1 MQRTMII
8 IFTILTSISIIITHY
23 HCSGGGR
30 RDRAVIREPGSRDG
44 LRSTLRAEEEVSG
57 PAQGELGGDDD
68 HDEDDG
74 DDDDDDGDDNDQ
86 DDDAEEQVPSPTQG
100 ELHHDIFF

>member
-1 MQRTMII
+1 MQRAII
-8 IFTILTSISIIITHY
+8 INITKSTSISIIMIH
-23 HCSGGGR
+23 HNCSGGGR

-74 DDDDDDGDDNDQ
+74 DDDDDDGDDND
-86 DDDAEEQVPSPTQG
+86 
-100 ELHHDIFF
+100 

>member
-1 MQRTMII
+1 MQRTII
-8 IFTILTSISIIITHY
+8 INNINILTSISIIIIHH

-30 RDRAVIREPGSRDG
+30 RDRAVIREPGSWDG

-74 DDDDDDGDDNDQ
+74 DDDDDDGDDNDY

-100 ELHHDIFF
+100 ELHHDI

>member
-1 MQRTMII
+1 MI
-8 IFTILTSISIIITHY
+8 H
-23 HCSGGGR
+23 HNCSGGGR

-74 DDDDDDGDDNDQ
+74 DDDDDDGDDNDF

-100 ELHHDIFF
+100 ELHHDRELLW